1 MEKFKEMIDKFN
13 ILAPSMEPF
22 GKNIYK
28 INPQFY
34 QAQKPDGKLVILTS
48 INPTTHGEGKTTCA
62 IGLADGLN
70 AIGKKAILA
79 LREPSMGPVFGRK
92 GTATGGGECL
102 LEPNEKINLHFTG
115 DLHAITGANNLI
127 AAVIDSHL
135 YWGNALNI
143 DLATI
148 NWPRCLDVND
158 RALRT
163 AEIKI
168 KKDLS
173 RTTNFVITAASKMMA
188 ILSLASDEADLRVR
202 LNETMFALDN
212 QGNPLYLKQLD
223 VVGSVMATLS
233 DAIKPN
239 LVATKYLSPALI
251 HCGPFANI
259 ATGTNSMIATK
270 LAKRIGE
277 IVISETGFASELG
290 YEKFVD
296 VVSQQHG
303 IMPDCV
309 GLVVTVRALKEH
321 SDFESD
327 FTLLDKHIK
336 NVTKTSSNMIVI
348 VNVFADDSVEDV
360 QKLCAYLETRKVPF
374 AKNTSYVDGPKG
386 ATELA
391 KKVVAIL
398 ENKNVFKSPVA
409 NVVGIENK
417 IKTIAKEFYYVDD
430 VEFTNEAKNQI
441 AMIKKIDQKI
451 YENWPI
457 IIAKSPIT
465 IDGNDKKIENYV
477 LKISQLELN
486 TGAKFVLA
494 FTNQVI
500 MLPGLP
506 KDGNYININLENDQ
520 IKNLK

>member
-102 LEPNEKINLHFTG
+102 LEPSEKINLHFTG
-115 DLHAITGANNLI
+115 DLHAITSANNLI

-143 DLATI
+143 DKIT
-148 NWPRCLDVND
+148 WPRCLDVND
-158 RALRT
+158 RALRGMEI
-163 AEIKI
+163 EIK
-168 KKDLS
+168 KNQTRNAS
-173 RTTNFVITAASKMMA
+173 FVITAASKMMA
-188 ILSLASDEADLRVR
+188 ILSLASGEADLRER
-202 LNETMFALDN
+202 LNETIFAIDSH
-212 QGNPLYLKQLD
+212 GNPLYLKQLD
-223 VVGSVMATLS
+223 VVGSAMAILS

-259 ATGTNSMIATK
+259 ATGTNSIIATK
-270 LAKRIGE
+270 LAKRIGN

-290 YEKFVD
+290 YEKFVN
-296 VVSQQHG
+296 VVSQQHS
-303 IMPDCV
+303 IIPDCV

-321 SDFESD
+321 NDFEND

-336 NVTKTSSNMIVI
+336 NVIKTSSNLIVI
-348 VNVFADDSVEDV
+348 VNVFADDGTEDL
-360 QKLCAYLETRKVPF
+360 QKLCAYLEARKVPF
-374 AKNTSYVDGPKG
+374 AKNTSYVEGPKG
-386 ATELA
+386 AEGLA

-409 NVVGIENK
+409 EVVGIENK
-417 IKTIAKEFYYVDD
+417 IKTIAKEFYYVND
-430 VEFTNEAKNQI
+430 VEFTDEAKEHI

-477 LKISQLELN
+477 FKISQVEIN

-494 FTNQVI
+494 LSDQVI

-506 KDGNYININLENDQ
+506 KDGNYININLEDGQ